1 MTQVLLVIIAIALIL
16 IFLVLLNK
24 LVSSR
29 RATQGD
35 GEGGNKSDAPMD
47 EIHAAIAAA
56 IHLYNQ
62 ELHDEEPTVIT
73 IQKTER
79 SWTPWNAK
87 YLSMNHYFT
96 NRHF

>member
-1 MTQVLLVIIAIALIL
+1 MDNNIPTILAILAIVMVIVVAKWFHA
-16 IFLVLLNK
+16 K
-24 LVSSR
+24 LFGQDSK
-29 RATQGD
+29 A
-35 GEGGNKSDAPMD
+35 KHPPMPQD
-47 EIHAAIAAA
+47 EVYAAIAAA

-87 YLSMNHYFT
+87 YISMNHYFQ

>member
-1 MTQVLLVIIAIALIL
+1 MTQILLVIIAIALIL
-16 IFLVLLNK
+16 IFLVMLNK
-24 LVSSR
+24 VVQTR
-29 RATQGD
+29 RNTSD
-35 GEGGNKSDAPMD
+35 EGRVDNRSEALSD
-47 EIHAAIAAA
+47 EVYAAIAAA